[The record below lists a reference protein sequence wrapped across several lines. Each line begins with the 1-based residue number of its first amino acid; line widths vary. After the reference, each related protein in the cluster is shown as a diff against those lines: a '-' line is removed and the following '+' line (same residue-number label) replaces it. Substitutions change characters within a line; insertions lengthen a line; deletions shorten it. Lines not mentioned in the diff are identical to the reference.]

1 MAQDETQLIEKIE
14 DVTIEN
20 EMKTS
25 YLDYSMSVIIGRAIP
40 DIRDGL
46 KPVHR
51 RTLFS
56 LHQTGTHSNQPFK
69 KSARIVGDVI
79 GKYHPHGDQAVYDT
93 LVRMAQDFSLRYP
106 LVDGQGNFG
115 SIDGDPAA
123 AMRYTEVRLQ
133 KVANE
138 LLQDLD
144 KNTVDFIPNYDGS
157 MSEPVIFPAL
167 LPVLLLNGSSG
178 IAVGMAT
185 SIPPHHVGELIDAF
199 VHFLDNRD
207 ATIAELMEILKG
219 PDFPT
224 GGFVFGKKSLLDAY
238 ESGRGTIIVRAKA
251 VVESDKRNRQR
262 IVVTEIPYQT
272 NKSRILENI
281 ARLVKSKKIEGISD
295 LRDES
300 DRDGMRIV
308 IDIKRDEIPEVILNS
323 LYKYTQ
329 LQTTFSINLLAIVN
343 RQPKQFNLTDYFNY
357 FLGHRKEV
365 VRRRSLFELAK
376 AERRAHIIEGL
387 KIALDKLDLVIK
399 IIRSS
404 KNRLNAK
411 DRLMESLPLSEIQ
424 TDAILDLQLYR
435 LTGLEVDKLEAEY
448 IELLKLI
455 NYLKELLD
463 SERMMLS
470 VIKKELQNVRDQ
482 YHDERRTTIIEPELT
497 DIRIEDLIKDEDF
510 VILYTRNGYV
520 KRTTLSTYRNQHR
533 GTMGR
538 RGFGLRDEDM
548 ISRIFVASAHDYIL
562 TFTEMGRLFWIRA
575 YDIPE
580 GDTTSRGKP
589 INRLIGIDSKE
600 KVCSV
605 INIKE
610 FSEDR
615 YVMLFSRKG
624 YVKKTSL
631 AAFSNPRSNG
641 IIAADVPDGDT
652 LFEAQISTGES
663 EVIVGTHLGKALRF
677 HESDVR
683 EMGRNARGVRC
694 IKLDKEDFVVG
705 ADVISETDLYI
716 LTVTESGIGKKS
728 DLQLYR
734 PQTRGGKG
742 LINIRISEK
751 LGRVIGLVTLGES
764 DDIILSSRNGIVNK
778 MCSEGI
784 RSQGRATQGVR
795 VLKVKDGDRLV
806 SLEKVQ
812 SDEDSSDL

>member
-1 MAQDETQLIEKIE
+1 MAEEDILIAKAVE

-51 RTLFS
+51 RTLLS
-56 LHQTGTHSNQPFK
+56 LHATGTHHNQPYK

-79 GKYHPHGDQAVYDT
+79 GKYHPHGDSAVYDT

-115 SIDGDPAA
+115 SIDGDPPA

-133 KVANE
+133 KIANE

-144 KNTVDFIPNYDGS
+144 KETVNQLPNYDGS
-157 MSEPVIFPAL
+157 LTEPEIFPAL

-185 SIPPHHVGELIDAF
+185 SIPPHHIGELIDGF
-199 VHFLDNRD
+199 VYFLQHRD
-207 ATIAELMEILKG
+207 ATVAELMEIVKG

-224 GGFVFGKKSLLDAY
+224 GGFVFGRRSLLDAY
-238 ESGRGTIIVRAKA
+238 ETGRGTIVVRAKA
-251 VVESDKRNRQR
+251 VVETDNRNRQR

-272 NKSRILENI
+272 NKARILENI
-281 ARLVKSKKIEGISD
+281 AQLVKNRRIEGISD

-300 DRDGMRIV
+300 DREGMRIV

-343 RQPKQFNLTDYFNY
+343 QQPRQFNLIDYFNF

-365 VRRRSLFELAK
+365 VRRRSLFELDK
-376 AERRAHIIEGL
+376 AEKRAHIIEGL
-387 KIALDKLDLVIK
+387 KIALDNLDTVIRL
-399 IIRSS
+399 IRSS
-404 KNRLNAK
+404 KNRQQAK
-411 DRLMESLPLSEIQ
+411 ERLLAALPLSEVQ

-435 LTGLEVDKLEAEY
+435 LTNLEVDKLDAEY
-448 IELLKLI
+448 VELLKLI
-455 NYLKELLD
+455 NYLRELLD

-470 VIKKELQNVRDQ
+470 VIQKELLAVRDKYQ
-482 YHDERRTTIIEPELT
+482 DERRTTIIEQELS

-510 VILYTRNGYV
+510 VILYTRNGYI
-520 KRTTLSTYRNQHR
+520 KRTTLSTYHNQHR
-533 GTMGR
+533 GTIGR
-538 RGFGLRDEDM
+538 RGVSLREEDM
-548 ISRIFVASAHDYIL
+548 ISRVFVASAHDYIL
-562 TFTEMGRLFWIRA
+562 TFTEKGRMFWIRV
-575 YDIPE
+575 YDLPE

-589 INRLIGIDSKE
+589 INRLIGINGEDN
-600 KVCSV
+600 VCSV

-610 FSEDR
+610 FSPDR
-615 YVMLFSRKG
+615 YVMLFSRQG

-641 IIAADVPDGDT
+641 IIAADVPEGDT
-652 LFEAQISTGES
+652 LFEAQISNGDND
-663 EVIVGTHLGKALRF
+663 VIVGTHLGKALRF
-677 HESDVR
+677 HEKDVR
-683 EMGRNARGVRC
+683 EMGRTARGVRC
-694 IKLDKEDFVVG
+694 IKLGKGDIVVG
-705 ADVISETDLYI
+705 AAVIGENDQTI
-716 LTVTESGIGKKS
+716 LTVTENGIGKKS
-728 DLQLYR
+728 DLDLYR
-734 PQTRGGKG
+734 IQSRGGKG
-742 LINIRISEK
+742 LINIRFTEK
-751 LGRVIGLVTLGES
+751 VGRVIGLVTLGS
-764 DDIILSSRNGIVNK
+764 CDDLILSSRNGIVNK
-778 MCSEGI
+778 ICSDAI

-795 VLKVKDGDRLV
+795 LLQLREGDQLV
-806 SLEKVQ
+806 SLEKVRT
-812 SDEDSSDL
+812 DEE